1 MARVFD
7 PKNGVWRTVSALGDI
22 LGLSVLWAV
31 LCLPV
36 VTIGP
41 ATAALYFA
49 VSRYVRPRQDGAY
62 AAFFRSFRLNLKV
75 GILTTLIA
83 LAVAAVIVESCS
95 LLLQM
100 ANNGMEAAALMA
112 VAAHIMAL
120 LAMGVLCYMFP
131 ILGRFEHGVKS
142 LLGTSF
148 ALALSHLPT
157 TLVLALLHLEM
168 ITACYRYW
176 WPILFAPAL
185 TALLSSLF
193 LERVFQKHMPPEER
207 EEEELEEDLSETE

>member
-1 MARVFD
+1 MSGLFD

-22 LGLSVLWAV
+22 LGLSVLWAA

-62 AAFFRSFRLNLKV
+62 AAFFRSFRQNLKV
-75 GILTTLIA
+75 GIITTLIA
-83 LAVAAVIVESCS
+83 LAVAAVIVESCW
-95 LLLQM
+95 LLLQY
-100 ANNGMEAAALMA
+100 ANGGVTAAVPIAI
-112 VAAHIMAL
+112 AAHIMAL
-120 LAMGVLCYMFP
+120 LAMGVLCYVFP
-131 ILGRFEHGVKS
+131 VLGRFEHSVGS
-142 LLGTSF
+142 LLRVSF

-168 ITACYRYW
+168 ITTCYRYW
-176 WPILFAPAL
+176 WPILFVPAL

-193 LERVFQKHMPPEER
+193 LERVFQKHMPPEEP
-207 EEEELEEDLSETE
+207 EEEEKLAQTE